1 MTFAASWEEETATTL
16 DGERLNARMKV
27 LAGKKN
33 ADCYEVDTKITAIQ
47 HSIQEPSDE
56 IKTNPTS
63 LVSTEDSEVP
73 VYMWF
78 EDGTIKWWSAANSV
92 VANSNLNYLCHYMTN
107 LIDISGLSDLD
118 TKDVTSMRSTF
129 SACNN
134 LTDLT
139 ALKRWDTRNLIDVSC
154 IFSRCTSLSDLT
166 PLASWNTN

>member
-1 MTFAASWEEETATTL
+1 
-16 DGERLNARMKV
+16 
-27 LAGKKN
+27 
-33 ADCYEVDTKITAIQ
+33 
-47 HSIQEPSDE
+47 
-56 IKTNPTS
+56 
-63 LVSTEDSEVP
+63 
-73 VYMWF
+73 
-78 EDGTIKWWSAANSV
+78 
-92 VANSNLNYLCHYMTN
+92 MTN

-166 PLASWNTN
+166 PLAAGIQTTLPIWEICSENALIF